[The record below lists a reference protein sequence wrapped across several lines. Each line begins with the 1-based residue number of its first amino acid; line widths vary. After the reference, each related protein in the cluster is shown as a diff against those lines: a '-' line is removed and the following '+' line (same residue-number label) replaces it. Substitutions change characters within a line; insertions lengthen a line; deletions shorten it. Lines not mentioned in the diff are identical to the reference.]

1 MDNFC
6 TMLVQI
12 YMFAFVIYTVHSLE
26 NQHMVDKVLLIRK
39 IEVPRRK
46 IGVDHHK
53 NQDHDQLKFLHQ
65 TLLQYLYEQ
74 NLKIRQKY
82 N

>member
-1 MDNFC
+1 
-6 TMLVQI
+6 MLVQI
-12 YMFAFVIYTVHSLE
+12 YMFTFVIYTVHSLE
-26 NQHMVDKVLLIRK
+26 NQYMVDKVLLIRK

-46 IGVDHHK
+46 IDVDHRK

-74 NLKIRQKY
+74 NLKIRQK
-82 N
+82 